1 MRVHKINGDIHGL
14 SQVFQCNSKSPEN
27 IGLFLNIAESL
38 GVNWVKEISQIEK
51 TKKLLDR
58 IKMRKL
64 TSSSPNVRRK
74 LDSKTLA
81 SKATVEEWR
90 TTQRKM
96 VIARSRG
103 VSWNELLTYDVSDQ
117 IPPFDESITAEPGK
131 HTLVSALKTFCQQ
144 STTIIQR
151 IAIKRQY

>member
-1 MRVHKINGDIHGL
+1 
-14 SQVFQCNSKSPEN
+14 
-27 IGLFLNIAESL
+27 
-38 GVNWVKEISQIEK
+38 
-51 TKKLLDR
+51 
-58 IKMRKL
+58 MRKL
-64 TSSSPNVRRK
+64 LSSSPKVRRK

-144 STTIIQR
+144 STIIIQR

>member
-14 SQVFQCNSKSPEN
+14 SQVFQCNCKSPEN
-27 IGLFLNIAESL
+27 IGLLLNIAESL

-81 SKATVEEWR
+81 SKATVEE
-90 TTQRKM
+90 
-96 VIARSRG
+96 
-103 VSWNELLTYDVSDQ
+103 
-117 IPPFDESITAEPGK
+117 
-131 HTLVSALKTFCQQ
+131 
-144 STTIIQR
+144 
-151 IAIKRQY
+151 